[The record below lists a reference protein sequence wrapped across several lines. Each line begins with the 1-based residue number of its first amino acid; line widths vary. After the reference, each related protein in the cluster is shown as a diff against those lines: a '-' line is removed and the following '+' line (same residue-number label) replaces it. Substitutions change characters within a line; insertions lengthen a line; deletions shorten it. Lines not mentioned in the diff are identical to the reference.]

1 MSAGAGYVVRAPGQ
15 PGSRPQVQEPKKQ
28 LKETDALEYLNQLP
42 IMLRRSRSAHGCSIA
57 RAIAAPICFFNLV
70 VKQQFGNNPMIYN
83 RFLVSSAMGFWL
95 PGTDVAYGPGTDVA
109 YAAMRCVG
117 YGLARFASAS
127 TDAPYWAVW
136 RPVLTCVCVCQ
147 DIMKDFKSHAIDT
160 QKVIER
166 VSRLFA
172 GHQKLILGFN
182 TFLPP
187 GYKIEIRPTPK
198 KPAPVFACRTESVYG
213 VGGATAE
220 FDHAYSYV
228 SKIKQRFANQQGVLR
243 YWLPLPA
250 TATCYRYYNLPL
262 PATAILTYLLP
273 ATAIITCRY
282 LRLLLQST
290 ALRYG

>member
-1 MSAGAGYVVRAPGQ
+1 MPLQ
-15 PGSRPQVQEPKKQ
+15 
-28 LKETDALEYLNQLP
+28 
-42 IMLRRSRSAHGCSIA
+42 
-57 RAIAAPICFFNLV
+57 
-70 VKQQFGNNPMIYN
+70 
-83 RFLVSSAMGFWL
+83 
-95 PGTDVAYGPGTDVA
+95 
-109 YAAMRCVG
+109 
-117 YGLARFASAS
+117 
-127 TDAPYWAVW
+127 
-136 RPVLTCVCVCQ
+136 
-147 DIMKDFKSHAIDT
+147 
-160 QKVIER
+160 VIER

-198 KPAPVFACRTESVYG
+198 KPAPGLVFPLDFFVFSSRLLCGSVCLQCRLLFSFVLVVLVFACRTESVYG